1 MVKFRRSSQF
11 LLQWIGLVGGTMGL
25 LTGFSILSI
34 VEILYF
40 SARFLSKFRK
50 PNRKC

>member
-1 MVKFRRSSQF
+1 MLLKSN

-25 LTGFSILSI
+25 FTGFSILSI

-40 SARFLSKFRK
+40 GAKFLTRFRK
-50 PNRKC
+50 PKHKC